1 MVGIEELLRGRR
13 EGRKKKKKKKKWERR
28 YNNNIKSD
36 NKFKK
41 IKIK

>member
-13 EGRKKKKKKKKWERR
+13 EGRKKKKKKKWERR